1 MLTAFDARDEWLR
14 TAERIRLHSLSML
27 VLARVFA
34 VLLAASMVRV
44 VQEQA
49 GALARVGAA
58 RAVGEGVLHVL
69 LLALL
74 VWLLWFRRQV
84 IATRAGLEVAKGK
97 QRRLIPWSQ
106 VVDIRELPWLR
117 QNPPWQP
124 RMWQVDLLGGE
135 SVDFIGVRNA
145 REIVASFIQ
154 DEK

>member
-58 RAVGEGVLHVL
+58 RRRRGG
-69 LLALL
+69 LARAAPGRA
-74 VWLLWFRRQV
+74 VWLLWFRHQV

-97 QRRLIPWSQ
+97 QRRLIRWSQ

>member
-1 MLTAFDARDEWLR
+1 M
-14 TAERIRLHSLSML
+14 
-27 VLARVFA
+27 
-34 VLLAASMVRV
+34 
-44 VQEQA
+44 
-49 GALARVGAA
+49 

-69 LLALL
+69 LLGLL

-154 DEK
+154 D